1 MEVEFSKSS
10 QDEPHLNLTITLRF
24 NQVSFIS
31 INLPEAAPGF
41 CNLSSASV
49 YHVTKNL
56 HTIFSPPR
64 VLNSY
69 ILERSVSCLKKL
81 DHVVRTWP
89 AGTYKGTIALDSME
103 SVTTYSEKAS
113 HCILKTRDI
122 VSSNAF

>member
-10 QDEPHLNLTITLRF
+10 QDESHLNLTINPRF

-41 CNLSSASV
+41 CNLGSASV

-56 HTIFSPPR
+56 HIIFSPPR

-69 ILERSVSCLKKL
+69 ILERTVSRLENMIIL
-81 DHVVRTWP
+81 
-89 AGTYKGTIALDSME
+89 
-103 SVTTYSEKAS
+103 SE
-113 HCILKTRDI
+113 LGLL
-122 VSSNAF
+122 V